1 MKNKQKYSEVDAS
14 LAIYLFQ
21 KKSKRTMLNF
31 FSLVL
36 ILGLCFTIVYPIL
49 SLVPVIFSSI
59 EDLGN
64 PNVIW
69 IPE

>member
-49 SLVPVIFSSI
+49 SLWVI
-59 EDLGN
+59 
-64 PNVIW
+64 PM
-69 IPE
+69 